1 MLIKH
6 NIFQDII
13 NSKNQNE
20 KSQLNSLFVI
30 LIEYL
35 SNNSIGMDDKLV
47 SQTSSL
53 LSLQIDS
60 LDLNVLKQSIGTFLS
75 QIKKQAPF
83 NDKCI
88 EMFVELFKY
97 LKSYQEQFSVNE
109 FVLKKIDELFT
120 YRWVQSTALN
130 VLNLIK

>member
-1 MLIKH
+1 L
-6 NIFQDII
+6 
-13 NSKNQNE
+13 
-20 KSQLNSLFVI
+20 I

-35 SNNSIGMDDKLV
+35 CNNSIGMDDKLV

-60 LDLNVLKQSIGTFLS
+60 LDLNLLKQSITTFLS

-83 NDKCI
+83 NEKCM

-97 LKSYQEQFSVNE
+97 LKSHQEQFCGNE
-109 FVLKKIDELFT
+109 FVLKKVDELFT
-120 YRWVQSTALN
+120 YRWVQSTAIN
-130 VLNLIK
+130 VLNLIKFLNFNISL